1 MKHIFNFPDFI
12 SEALGVPEG
21 IIETSKELFLKF
33 LNNIEIEADVQEL
46 ENEILTVEG
55 DFKILD
61 MNFQEVDFV
70 FDFEIIEEDEIDFLG
85 MGSKFTRGITID
97 KNKKSFEVK
106 TLSKQTLEI
115 AVTLITSEQVLG
127 KDLFNFFKKN
137 EKYFIPVIAHEL
149 KHFYDKF
156 KKPKK
161 SLKTWVDYGVYST
174 QKFADV
180 KPLNDFL
187 FLSYY
192 VHSFESLVRST
203 EFAAMLD
210 IENVTPEKFKE
221 FFLSSE
227 MFTILKTAREY
238 NLTDFKKSLE
248 DYQEQILDC
257 LIIFGY
263 DTDELV
269 EASDEEL
276 VEFILKEF
284 YEQLMT
290 WKGSLM
296 KSALFPIMTPFR
308 FVGKKEK
315 YFNEY
320 LEKILKFGGDYNKF
334 FETEFKFM
342 NQEATR
348 VIKKVAG
355 TYPLTFK
362 NL

>member
-1 MKHIFNFPDFI
+1 MIKIANFQDFI
-12 SEALGVPEG
+12 GEALGVPEN
-21 IIETSKELFLKF
+21 IVSTAKEIFFQF
-33 LNNIEIEADVQEL
+33 LNNIEKEADLDEL
-46 ENEILTVEG
+46 ENEILLIEG
-55 DFKILD
+55 DFSISD
-61 MNFQEVDFV
+61 MKFDEIEFV
-70 FDFEIIEEDEIDFLG
+70 FDFEVIQEDEIDFLG

-115 AVTLITSEQVLG
+115 AISLVSGEEAMGSDV
-127 KDLFNFFKKN
+127 FNFFKKN

-161 SLKTWVDYGVYST
+161 GLKTWVDYGVYST
-174 QKFADV
+174 QKFADI

-203 EFAAMLD
+203 EFAAKLD
-210 IENVTPEKFKE
+210 IEGVKPENFKE

-238 NLTDFKKSLE
+238 NLSDFKKSLE
-248 DYQEQILDC
+248 DYQEQIIEC
-257 LIIFGY
+257 LVIFGY
-263 DTDELV
+263 DIDELV

-284 YEQLMT
+284 YGQLMT

-296 KSALFPIMTPFR
+296 KTALFPIMTPFR

-315 YFNEY
+315 YFDEY

-334 FETEFKFM
+334 FENEFKFI